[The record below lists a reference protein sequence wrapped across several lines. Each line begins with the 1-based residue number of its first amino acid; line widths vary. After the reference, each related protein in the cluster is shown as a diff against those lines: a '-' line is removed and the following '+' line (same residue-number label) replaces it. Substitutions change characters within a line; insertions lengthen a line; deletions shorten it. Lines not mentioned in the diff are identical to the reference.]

1 MIVLLQANLGLLK
14 VLVAKS
20 QSEILQ
26 IYLKGMVEGILVRQD
41 DSMKHFKAKVKHL
54 LEMLVKKCGLDAIKA
69 VMPEDH
75 MKLLT
80 NIRKIKERKE
90 RKLAANSETSS
101 YLSKATTSRQSGWG
115 HTKIFSDF
123 DEEFIDGDDMDA
135 GTSVGRW
142 SRLSSKLKSKA
153 PSSRS
158 RKTRSGRSL
167 LRDSLDLEDEPLDL
181 LDQRKT
187 RLAIHS
193 VGNLK
198 RKLDS
203 EDEPE
208 FDEDGRLIIREEGKP
223 KSEKSYDDNYEYD
236 EDKTDVRSY
245 VSSKS
250 KKADQKRKKTSESGW
265 AYTGNEYASKK
276 AHGDVKKKG
285 KFEPYAYWPLDR
297 KMLSRRPEH
306 RAAARRG
313 MRSVVKLKKK
323 LEGGSVA
330 SALSMKSKVKK
341 AHKK

>member
-1 MIVLLQANLGLLK
+1 
-14 VLVAKS
+14 
-20 QSEILQ
+20 
-26 IYLKGMVEGILVRQD
+26 
-41 DSMKHFKAKVKHL
+41 
-54 LEMLVKKCGLDAIKA
+54 MLVKKCGLDAIKA

-203 EDEPE
+203 EDEP
-208 FDEDGRLIIREEGKP
+208 D
-223 KSEKSYDDNYEYD
+223 
-236 EDKTDVRSY
+236 Y